1 MAPKD
6 DPTAANP
13 PVDESGGASVSRR
26 AFLKTVGVTGVAAG
40 VIGGADAEAQ
50 GGGAAPVGPGAVPI
64 TLKIDGKVHRLEVE
78 PRVTLLDAMRDRLDK
93 TGLKR
98 VCDRG
103 SCGACTAIV
112 DGRTVYTCSM
122 LAIEA
127 QGKDIK
133 TIEGLT
139 EGTALHPVQQAI
151 VEHDG
156 TMCGFC
162 TPGFVMSAV
171 ALLEKHPKPTAEQ
184 VREGLDGNICRCGT
198 YKGLLEAVLA
208 GNKGVTRG

>member
-6 DPTAANP
+6 DVSAVATPD
-13 PVDESGGASVSRR
+13 DEGVNVSRR

-40 VIGGADAEAQ
+40 VIGGTEADAQ
-50 GGGAAPVGPGAVPI
+50 TSTPAPIGPGEVPI
-64 TLKIDGKVHRLEVE
+64 TLKIDGKVHQVKVE

-93 TGLKR
+93 TGAKR

-103 SCGACTAIV
+103 TCGACTALV
-112 DGRTVYTCSM
+112 DGRAVYTCSM

-127 QGKDIK
+127 QGKEIR
-133 TIEGLT
+133 TIEGLAQ
-139 EGTALHPVQQAI
+139 GTALHPLQQAV

-162 TPGFVMSAV
+162 TPGFVMAAV
-171 ALLEKHPKPTAEQ
+171 ALLEKHPKPTVEQ
-184 VREGLDGNICRCGT
+184 IRDGLDGNICRCGT
-198 YKGLLEAVLA
+198 YKGLLEAVLET
-208 GNKGVTRG
+208 GKGVSRG

>member
-6 DPTAANP
+6 DPSAVATP
-13 PVDESGGASVSRR
+13 EDEGVNVSRR

-40 VIGGADAEAQ
+40 VIGGPEADAQ
-50 GGGAAPVGPGAVPI
+50 TSTSAPIGPGEVPI
-64 TLKIDGKVHRLEVE
+64 TLRIDGKPHQLKVE

-93 TGLKR
+93 TGAKR

-103 SCGACTAIV
+103 TCGACTAIV
-112 DGRTVYTCSM
+112 DGRAVYTCSM

-127 QGKDIK
+127 QGKEIR
-133 TIEGLT
+133 TIEGLAQ
-139 EGTALHPVQQAI
+139 GTALHPLQQAV

-162 TPGFVMSAV
+162 TPGFVMAAV
-171 ALLEKHPKPTAEQ
+171 ALLEKHPKPTVEQ
-184 VREGLDGNICRCGT
+184 IRDGLDGNICRCGT
-198 YKGLLEAVLA
+198 YKGLLEAVLET
-208 GNKGVTRG
+208 GKGVSRG

>member
-6 DPTAANP
+6 DPSAANP
-13 PVDESGGASVSRR
+13 PVDELDGVGVSRR
-26 AFLKTVGVTGVAAG
+26 AFLKTVGVTGVATG
-40 VIGGADAEAQ
+40 VIGGVDAGAQ
-50 GGGAAPVGPGAVPI
+50 GGGPAPVGPGAVPI
-64 TLKIDGKVHRLEVE
+64 TLTIDGKPHKLEVE

-127 QGKDIK
+127 QGRDIR
-133 TIEGLT
+133 TIEGLAQ
-139 EGTALHPVQQAI
+139 GTALHPVQQAI

-171 ALLEKHPKPTAEQ
+171 ALLEKHPKPTVEQ

-198 YKGLLEAVLA
+198 YKGLLEAVLE
-208 GNKGVTRG
+208 GKKGVTRG

>member
-6 DPTAANP
+6 DPSAAP
-13 PVDESGGASVSRR
+13 TPVDDHVDVGRR
-26 AFLKTVGVTGVAAG
+26 AFLKTVGVTGIAAG
-40 VIGGADAEAQ
+40 VIGGSEA
-50 GGGAAPVGPGAVPI
+50 GTEAAGPAPVGPGAVPI
-64 TLKIDGKVHRLEVE
+64 TLTIDGRKHALEVE

-127 QGKDIK
+127 QGMDIR
-133 TIEGLT
+133 TIEGLS
-139 EGTALHPVQQAI
+139 EGTALHPVQKAI

-162 TPGFVMSAV
+162 TPGFVMAAV
-171 ALLEKHPKPTAEQ
+171 ALLEKHPKPTVEQ
-184 VREGLDGNICRCGT
+184 VRDGLDGNICRCGT
-198 YKGLLEAVLA
+198 YKGLLAAVLE
-208 GNKGVTRG
+208 GGKGVTRG

>member
-6 DPTAANP
+6 DPSAVATP
-13 PVDESGGASVSRR
+13 EDEGVNVSRR

-40 VIGGADAEAQ
+40 VIGGAEADAQ
-50 GGGAAPVGPGAVPI
+50 SSAPAPIGPGEVPI
-64 TLKIDGKVHRLEVE
+64 TLKIDGKPYQVKVE

-93 TGLKR
+93 TSAKR

-103 SCGACTAIV
+103 TCGACTAIV
-112 DGRTVYTCSM
+112 DGRAVYTCSM

-127 QGKDIK
+127 QGKDIR
-133 TIEGLT
+133 TVEGLT
-139 EGTALHPVQQAI
+139 TGTALHPIQQAI

-162 TPGFVMSAV
+162 TPGFVMAAV
-171 ALLEKHPKPTAEQ
+171 ALLEKNPKPTVEQ
-184 VREGLDGNICRCGT
+184 IREGLDGNICRCGT
-198 YKGLLEAVLA
+198 YKGLLDAVLE
-208 GNKGVTRG
+208 GGKGVTRG

>member
-6 DPTAANP
+6 EHVEPIQPEADGP
-13 PVDESGGASVSRR
+13 GVSRR
-26 AFLKTVGVTGVAAG
+26 AFLKSVGVTSVAAG
-40 VIGGADAEAQ
+40 VIAPPEVHARSSAPP
-50 GGGAAPVGPGAVPI
+50 PVGPGAVPVVLTVNGKKH
-64 TLKIDGKVHRLEVE
+64 TLQIE
-78 PRVTLLDAMRDRLDK
+78 PRVTLLDALRDRLDQ

-103 SCGACTAIV
+103 TCGACTAIV
-112 DGRTVYTCSM
+112 DGRAVYSCSI

-127 QGKDIK
+127 QGSDIR

-139 EGTALHPVQQAI
+139 EGTVLHPVQQAI

-162 TPGFVMSAV
+162 TPGFVMAAT
-171 ALLEKHPKPTAEQ
+171 ALLQANPNPTPEQ
-184 VREGLDGNICRCGT
+184 ARKALDGNICRCGT
-198 YKGLLEAVLA
+198 YARVLDAVLQT
-208 GNKGVTRG
+208 KGVSRG

>member
-6 DPTAANP
+6 DETGEAP
-13 PVDESGGASVSRR
+13 DESGVNVSRR
-26 AFLKTVGVTGVAAG
+26 AFLKTVGATGVAAT
-40 VIGGADAEAQ
+40 VIGGGADAQ
-50 GGGAAPVGPGAVPI
+50 TSGATPAGPGPVPS
-64 TLKIDGKVHRLEVE
+64 TLTINGRKHQLTVE
-78 PRVTLLDAMRDRLDK
+78 PRVTLLDAMRDRLDH

-112 DGRTVYTCSM
+112 DGRSAYTCSI

-127 QGKDIK
+127 QGKDIR
-133 TIEGLT
+133 TVEGLT
-139 EGTALHPVQQAI
+139 TDGTVLHPVQQAF
-151 VEHDG
+151 VAHDG

-171 ALLEKHPKPTAEQ
+171 ALLEKHPNPTPEQ
-184 VREGLDGNICRCGT
+184 ARAALDGNICRCGT
-198 YKGLLEAVLA
+198 YTRVLEAVLDPK
-208 GNKGVTRG
+208 KGVARG

>member
-6 DPTAANP
+6 DHGAAP
-13 PVDESGGASVSRR
+13 PPDESGVNVSRR
-26 AFLKTVGVTGVAAG
+26 AFLKSVGVTGVAAG
-40 VIGGADAEAQ
+40 VLGGEEAAAQ
-50 GGGAAPVGPGAVPI
+50 SAAPAAMGPGEVPI
-64 TLKIDGKVHRLEVE
+64 TLTINGKAYQLRVE
-78 PRVTLLDAMRDRLDK
+78 PRVTLLDAMRDRLDL

-103 SCGACTAIV
+103 TCGACTAVV

-127 QGKDIK
+127 QGRDIR

-139 EGTALHPVQQAI
+139 EGTLLHPVQQAI
-151 VEHDG
+151 VDHDG

-171 ALLEKHPKPTAEQ
+171 ALLEKHPNPTAAQ
-184 VREGLDGNICRCGT
+184 VRAGLDGNICRCGT
-198 YKGLLEAVLA
+198 YKGLLEAVLQ
-208 GNKGVTRG
+208 GKKGVTRG